1 MTKDDFISLIGKYA
15 PEMEYYIKA
24 DNSGIYVK
32 YKINICD
39 YSLKYDFNRDILIYP
54 YDITLRKVKRDNV
67 FIYEIT
73 SVDENKMPTDTWSAD
88 RQISYISTTRLTEIL
103 INLHKKYVELMI
115 EMKKKELLKDFV

>member
-1 MTKDDFISLIGKYA
+1 MTKDDFISLIGKYV
-15 PEMEYYIKA
+15 PEMEYHIKA

-32 YKINICD
+32 YKINVCN
-39 YSLKYDFNRDILIYP
+39 YSLKYDFEHDLLIYP
-54 YDITLRKVKRDNV
+54 YDITLRKVKRDKV

-73 SVDENKMPTDTWSAD
+73 SVDENKKLTDTWSND
-88 RQISYISTTRLTEIL
+88 KQISYISTTTLTDIL